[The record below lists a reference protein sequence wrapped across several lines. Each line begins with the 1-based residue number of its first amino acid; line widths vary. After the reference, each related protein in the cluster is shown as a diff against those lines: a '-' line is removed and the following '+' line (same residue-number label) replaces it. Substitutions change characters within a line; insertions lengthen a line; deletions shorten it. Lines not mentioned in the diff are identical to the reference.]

1 MKTGFPVKLIV
12 VLLAT
17 SLGMTAIHA
26 DAARGAEEKKKVS
39 GKKALVS
46 VKHTTLYKNSHIIV
60 NRGQHTII
68 PKKSILV
75 LPEHLKSRVVNK
87 PSGEFI
93 LWPDFKRS
101 NQDWIWT
108 LEVSLNQAKGITPL
122 PKKKIKDLEKLN
134 RVVVAL
140 YLGNPVSVLPPKRK
154 DTKK

>member
-1 MKTGFPVKLIV
+1 MKTGFPAKLIV
-12 VLLAT
+12 VFLAS

-26 DAARGAEEKKKVS
+26 DTARGAEEKKKVS

-75 LPEHLKSRVVNK
+75 LPEHLKSRVADK

-108 LEVSLNQAKGITPL
+108 LEVTLNQAKGITPL
-122 PKKKIKDLEKLN
+122 PEKKIKDLEKLN

-140 YLGNPVSVLPPKRK
+140 YLGNPVSVLPPK
-154 DTKK
+154 KKGAEK